1 MLKYLI
7 YGGLIMAFFHISAQ
21 ESQSAESKIST
32 QSSLQQAPLTK
43 EKVRHYIKTNVVEFK
58 LQQKI
63 KSQEALYENVIKEF
77 YAQRKVMLEENGW
90 NVEAY
95 EATEKRIFAAKNAIE
110 LNATMKSEAEFNKE
124 IAEVNDNSYLTEEQ
138 KKQTIQ
144 LLKQDRENRITM
156 FVNPSKAD
164 WPAVKDYLK
173 ELTHLTDY
181 YAGNRPDAP
190 VLK

>member
-1 MLKYLI
+1 MLKHLI

-21 ESQSAESKIST
+21 ESHSAESEIST

-138 KKQTIQ
+138 KNQTIQ